1 MVTAI
6 LAARAAGA
14 MLPAVLLA
22 RPATAGRPFGRAAR
36 LFERNVVVYRSAWF
50 VLVSGLLEPLFYL
63 GSIGVGFGQLV
74 GTVPYAGREVPYA
87 DFVAPALLAAS
98 AMNGSII
105 DATFGVFHKLKHMK
119 VYDAV
124 LATPVG
130 TTDIAVGEVAWSLAR
145 GVIYSV
151 AFLVVA
157 SLFGYIRSWWALLAL
172 PAATLIGLCF
182 AGVGTAAT
190 TFMRSWQDFD
200 LVQLAILPL
209 FLFSATFFPL
219 STYSLAGRIVVQMT
233 PLYHGVALL
242 RQLTLGEV
250 GWSALGHVAY
260 LLLLGTGGVVVA
272 GRRLERR
279 LLK

>member
-1 MVTAI
+1 MVTTAL
-6 LAARAAGA
+6 LAARPAA
-14 MLPAVLLA
+14 
-22 RPATAGRPFGRAAR
+22 TGRPFGRAAR

-50 VLVSGLLEPLFYL
+50 ILVSGLLEPLFYL
-63 GSIGVGFGQLV
+63 GSVGIGFGHLV
-74 GTVPYAGREVPYA
+74 GSLPYEGHRVGYA
-87 DFVAPALLAAS
+87 DFVAPALLATS
-98 AMNGSII
+98 AMNGAIV

-130 TTDIAVGEVAWSLAR
+130 ATDIAIGEVAWSLAR
-145 GVIYSV
+145 GLLYSL

-157 SLFGYIRSWWALLAL
+157 AAFGDIHSWWALLAL
-172 PAATLIGLCF
+172 PAALLIGLCF

-209 FLFSATFFPL
+209 FLFSATFYPL
-219 STYSLAGRIVVQMT
+219 STYPHGVRLLVECT

-242 RQLTLGEV
+242 RELTLGAV
-250 GWSALGHVAY
+250 GWSALAHVGY
-260 LLLLGTGGVVVA
+260 LAGLGTLGVVVA

-279 LLK
+279 LLR

>member
-1 MVTAI
+1 MVTA
-6 LAARAAGA
+6 
-14 MLPAVLLA
+14 LP
-22 RPATAGRPFGRAAR
+22 AAR

-50 VLVSGLLEPLFYL
+50 MLASGLLEPLFYL
-63 GSIGVGFGQLV
+63 GSVGIGFGHLV
-74 GTVPYAGREVPYA
+74 PTVQFQGQPVTYA
-87 DFVAPALLAAS
+87 DFVAPALLATS
-98 AMNGSII
+98 AMNGSIV
-105 DATFGVFHKLKHMK
+105 DSTFGVFFKLKHMK

-130 TTDIAVGEVAWSLAR
+130 TTDIAIGEVAWSLAR
-145 GVIYSV
+145 GLVYAA

-157 SLFGYIRSWWALLAL
+157 ALFGDINSWWALLAL

-209 FLFSATFFPL
+209 FLFSATFYPL
-219 STYSLAGRIVVQMT
+219 STYPSGVRVVVEFT

-242 RQLTLGEV
+242 RELTLGAV
-250 GWSALGHVAY
+250 GWSALAHVAY
-260 LLLLGTGGVVVA
+260 LFALGTTGVMVA

-279 LLK
+279 LLP

>member
-1 MVTAI
+1 MVTGT
-6 LAARAAGA
+6 LV
-14 MLPAVLLA
+14 LP
-22 RPATAGRPFGRAAR
+22 RPATPGRPFGRAAR
-36 LFERNVVVYRSAWF
+36 LFERNVVVYRNAWF

-63 GSIGVGFGQLV
+63 GSVGVGFGHLV
-74 GTVPYAGREVPYA
+74 GSVPFNGHRVGYA
-87 DFVAPALLAAS
+87 DFVAPALLATS
-98 AMNGSII
+98 AMNGSIV

-130 TTDIAVGEVAWSLAR
+130 ATDIAIGEVAWSLAR
-145 GVIYSV
+145 GLIYAV
-151 AFLVVA
+151 AFLLVA
-157 SLFGYIRSWWALLAL
+157 AAFGDIHSFWALLAL

-182 AGVGTAAT
+182 AGLGTAAT

-209 FLFSATFFPL
+209 FLFSATFYPL
-219 STYSLAGRIVVQMT
+219 STYPVAGQWVVRLT

-250 GWSALGHVAY
+250 GWSAVGHVAY
-260 LLLLGTGGVVVA
+260 LALLGTAGVLVA

-279 LLK
+279 LLP

>member
-1 MVTAI
+1 MTATFA
-6 LAARAAGA
+6 LAGAAR
-14 MLPAVLLA
+14 
-22 RPATAGRPFGRAAR
+22 GRPLGRAAR

-50 VLVSGLLEPLFYL
+50 VLVSGLAEPLFYL
-63 GSIGVGFGQLV
+63 GSVGIGFGHLV
-74 GTVPYAGREVPYA
+74 GTVAYEGHRVPYA
-87 DFVAPALLAAS
+87 QFVAPALLATS
-98 AMNGSII
+98 AMNGAIV

-130 TTDIAVGEVAWSLAR
+130 AADIAIGEVAWSLAR
-145 GVIYSV
+145 GLIYSV
-151 AFLVVA
+151 AFIVVA
-157 SLFGYIRSWWALLAL
+157 VAFGDVASWWALLAL

-182 AGVGTAAT
+182 GGLGTAAT

-219 STYSLAGRIVVQMT
+219 STYPESVQWVVRIT
-233 PLYHGVALL
+233 PLYNGVALL
-242 RQLTLGEV
+242 RQLTLGTV
-250 GWSALGHVAY
+250 DWSALGHVVY
-260 LLLLGTGGVVVA
+260 LAGLGSLGVIVA

-279 LLK
+279 LLR

>member
-1 MVTAI
+1 MVTGT
-6 LAARAAGA
+6 LV
-14 MLPAVLLA
+14 LP

-36 LFERNVVVYRSAWF
+36 LFERNVIVYRNAWL
-50 VLVSGLLEPLFYL
+50 VLASGLLEPLFYL
-63 GSIGVGFGQLV
+63 GSIGVGFGHLV
-74 GTVPYAGREVPYA
+74 GSVPFSGHRVGYAN
-87 DFVAPALLAAS
+87 FVAPALLATS
-98 AMNGSII
+98 AMNGSIV

-130 TTDIAVGEVAWSLAR
+130 ATDIAIGEVAWSLAR
-145 GVIYSV
+145 GLIYAV

-157 SLFGYIRSWWALLAL
+157 AGFGDIHSWWAVLAL

-182 AGVGTAAT
+182 AGLGTAAT

-209 FLFSATFFPL
+209 FLFSATFYPL
-219 STYSLAGRIVVQMT
+219 STYPVAGRWVVQVT

-242 RQLTLGEV
+242 RELTLGEV
-250 GWSALGHVAY
+250 GWSAIGHVAY
-260 LLLLGTGGVVVA
+260 LALLGTAGVVVA

-279 LLK
+279 LLP